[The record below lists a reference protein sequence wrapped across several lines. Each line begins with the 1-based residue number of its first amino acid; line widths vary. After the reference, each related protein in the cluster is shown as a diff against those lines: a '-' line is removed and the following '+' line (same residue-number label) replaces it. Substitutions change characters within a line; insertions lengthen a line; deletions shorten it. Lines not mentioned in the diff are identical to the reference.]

1 VIVQVVRPSPAY
13 LAFLRT
19 SNTLSPF
26 KMPSNN
32 LFSLPAAPLLLTTA
46 LLFSS
51 LAAAIPF
58 PQRLDDMTFRPRSS
72 VEVAPRW
79 ISEPSDHVE
88 TSVLGPPHGSTKPLE
103 SRAEWPVVEEATTTF
118 DPREK
123 QRTQKRSSAGEPE
136 PPENSLR
143 GDTKVYSGSYW

>member
-1 VIVQVVRPSPAY
+1 
-13 LAFLRT
+13 
-19 SNTLSPF
+19 
-26 KMPSNN
+26 MPSNI
-32 LFSLPAAPLLLTTA
+32 FSLPAAPLLLTTA

-79 ISEPSDHVE
+79 ISDPSDHVG
-88 TSVLGPPHGSTKPLE
+88 TSVLGPPHGDTKPLK
-103 SRAEWPVVEEATTTF
+103 SRAELPVVVEEATTTF